1 MWHYL
6 NCVFV
11 FGLGRVPMRS
21 SSLVLLLLIGVQ
33 AVLNMGGGLARSAGA
48 PNHKVGQQTAANH
61 RARQQHTVARD
72 HLTEEHTSKQHHRT
86 SHHRTKRP
94 HRAVLNAKDRSPLV
108 GHSTLDS
115 LPDPSIPVVDP
126 KLFSKRRYRFSP
138 RVVFSEVPPSH
149 DALEGEG
156 YEIDGVRGVRVR
168 RRAGS
173 RTMHRGEYSVCDS
186 MNTWVSN
193 LTKATDMYGNEVEV
207 LPNVTINNVVKK
219 QYFYETTC
227 RSPTQRGSGNANGG
241 KPGGWG
247 GKQGSKSGNS
257 GCLGI
262 DSRHWNSYCTNS
274 HIFVSAL
281 TTFNEQTAW
290 RYIRINA
297 ACVCVLS
304 RKSWGGRRGHWL
316 RRTPDHQTMNRAQT
330 FLINS
335 HCSFIANTVIL
346 SHTSR
351 QTPPLTKA
359 SKQHTYLMQTHT
371 STHSNICPAP
381 RPPDPTSV
389 KEVLVVLNYED
400 CMSYLW
406 FIQSNIKLYTVCV
419 YIQNEFKLLMLM
431 LLLFL
436 CCSCCY
442 LLNTS
447 VLARFVVSVWDH
459 ADRHTS
465 AGLINSGCFN
475 VF

>member
-1 MWHYL
+1 
-6 NCVFV
+6 
-11 FGLGRVPMRS
+11 MRS

-94 HRAVLNAKDRSPLV
+94 HRAALNAKDRSPLV

-156 YEIDGVRGVRVR
+156 YDIDGVRGVRVR

-227 RSPTQRGSGNANGG
+227 RSPTQRGSGSVNGG

-304 RKSWGGRRGHWL
+304 RKSWGGRRGH
-316 RRTPDHQTMNRAQT
+316 
-330 FLINS
+330 
-335 HCSFIANTVIL
+335 
-346 SHTSR
+346 
-351 QTPPLTKA
+351 
-359 SKQHTYLMQTHT
+359 
-371 STHSNICPAP
+371 
-381 RPPDPTSV
+381 
-389 KEVLVVLNYED
+389 
-400 CMSYLW
+400 
-406 FIQSNIKLYTVCV
+406 
-419 YIQNEFKLLMLM
+419 
-431 LLLFL
+431 
-436 CCSCCY
+436 
-442 LLNTS
+442 
-447 VLARFVVSVWDH
+447 
-459 ADRHTS
+459 
-465 AGLINSGCFN
+465 
-475 VF
+475 